1 MTSEKI
7 QVSNQTRLSIF
18 RRIPGN
24 IYAVVLL
31 LFVFRF
37 SSPEFL
43 NLSNLLN
50 IVQQG
55 SILAIVS
62 IGSFLAIVSHG
73 IDLSLGAI
81 VGLAGIVAALAMDAG
96 WGIGPACFLALLVG
110 AVFGAVNGFVIART
124 YINPFI
130 VTLGMMGIG
139 EGLALILGKGSTV
152 SAGNPVFKLFGGGNL
167 GLMPVAALIAIGC
180 YFLFAFVLKRTALGT
195 HIYAIGGNEEAA
207 VLSGINA
214 HRIKLV
220 VYSFNGLLAGLAGI
234 IMASRLG
241 AANPSQGIGI
251 EFDGIAAAVV
261 GGASLAGGKG
271 SVWGTLG
278 GAVIIAILRNGLN
291 MAGLPM
297 ALQMVIL
304 GMIIIAIVT
313 IDSLRS

>member
-1 MTSEKI
+1 MTSGNM
-7 QVSNQTRLSIF
+7 QVRSQTLGAFF

-24 IYAVVLL
+24 TYAIVLL

-37 SSPEFL
+37 TSPEFL

-62 IGSFLAIVSHG
+62 IGAFLAIVSHG

-81 VGLAGIVAALAMDAG
+81 VGLAGVVAALAMDAG
-96 WGIGPACFLALLVG
+96 LGVGPACFLALLAG
-110 AVFGAVNGFVIART
+110 AIFGAVNGFVIART

-139 EGLALILGKGSTV
+139 EGLALVLAKGSTV

-167 GLMPVAALIAIGC
+167 GLLPVAALIAIGC
-180 YFLFAFVLKRTALGT
+180 YFIFSFVIKRTALGT

-207 VLSGINA
+207 ILSGINA
-214 HRIKLV
+214 RRIKLV

-234 IMASRLG
+234 VMASRLG

-304 GMIIIAIVT
+304 GLILVAIVT

>member
-1 MTSEKI
+1 MTSEN
-7 QVSNQTRLSIF
+7 VRVRNQTLAAFF

-24 IYAVVLL
+24 IYAVALL
-31 LFVFRF
+31 LLVFRF
-37 SSPEFL
+37 ASPEFL

-81 VGLAGIVAALAMDAG
+81 VGLAGIVVALAMDAG
-96 WGIGPACFLALLVG
+96 LGIVPACLLGLLAG
-110 AVFGAVNGFVIART
+110 AVFGALNGFIIART
-124 YINPFI
+124 HINPFI

-139 EGLALILGKGSTV
+139 EGLALVLAKGSTI
-152 SAGNPVFKLFGGGNL
+152 SAGNPIFKVLGGGTV
-167 GLMPVAALIAIGC
+167 GLLPVAALMAIGC
-180 YFLFAFVLKRTALGT
+180 YIIFNFVLKRTALGT

-207 VLSGINA
+207 ILSGISA

-234 IMASRLG
+234 VMASRLG

-271 SVWGTLG
+271 SIWGTLG

-304 GMIIIAIVT
+304 GLIIVAIVT